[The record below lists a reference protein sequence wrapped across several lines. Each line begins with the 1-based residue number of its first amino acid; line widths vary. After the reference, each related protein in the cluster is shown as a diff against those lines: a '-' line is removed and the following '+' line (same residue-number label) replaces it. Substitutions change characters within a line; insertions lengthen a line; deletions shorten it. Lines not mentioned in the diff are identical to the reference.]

1 MTGIKTNMMIFA
13 HRGASGY
20 VAENTLAAFAKSIEL
35 GATAV
40 ELDIHL
46 VEDELYVFHDRRL
59 EPKSSGYGLI
69 EEFTKADL
77 SQLKI
82 DGEPI
87 PTLLQVLQLLRPHN
101 TLVNIELKGLGCLDA
116 FIALYPTLINELKYP
131 AEKLLISSFN
141 HPFLA
146 TFKQQYPESF
156 IAPLI
161 EGVPLDLAG
170 IVSQLGAYSIHLGL
184 SFTTQQMVDDAHQR
198 GARVYVYTV
207 DNLEDLDML
216 NSMGVDGIFTNFPDK
231 AILHLA

>member
-1 MTGIKTNMMIFA
+1 MKIFA

-20 VAENTLAAFAKSIEL
+20 VAENSLAAFAKSIEL

-59 EPKSSGYGLI
+59 EPKSSGFGLI
-69 EEFTKADL
+69 EATTKT
-77 SQLKI
+77 QLKQLNI

-116 FIALYPTLINELKYP
+116 FIALYPTLISELDYP

-141 HPFLA
+141 HRFLA
-146 TFKQQYPESF
+146 TFKQQHPDAF

-161 EGVPLDLAG
+161 EGVPLDLAA
-170 IVSQLGAYSIHLGL
+170 IVTQLDAYSIHLGL
-184 SFTTQQMVDDAHQR
+184 SFTTQEMVDDAHQR
-198 GARVYVYTV
+198 GAKVYVYTV
-207 DNLEDLDML
+207 DNLEDQDML
-216 NSMGVDGIFTNFPDK
+216 SRMGVDGIFTNYPDR
-231 AILHLA
+231 AIQHLA